1 MYMFEEI
8 QGDAGKS
15 FRELLVQAISDF
27 CGEMIVSKRYR

>member
-1 MYMFEEI
+1 MFEEI

-15 FRELLVQAISDF
+15 FRELLIQAISDF